1 MTRVALLVLGVLLAG
16 ACGGRSSDAVVV
28 VAALGDSITAGSPG
42 YDPDPEVRGRA
53 GGGVNE
59 KSQWEYWAQR
69 RDRRLVFRN
78 CGVPGERTDEI
89 ALRLKDCARGAD
101 VLVVQGGVNDIAQLR
116 SVDAAAR
123 NLQAMVREGQRLG
136 LRVALANVLPWN
148 NGYTGALPQIILLNA
163 RIAAVARAEHVP
175 LLPFYATLEDPSRP
189 GQMEPAWTSDGNHPS
204 VAGYRRLGE
213 LAFRVPSA

>member
-1 MTRVALLVLGVLLAG
+1 MTRVALFVLGVLLAG
-16 ACGGRSSDAVVV
+16 ACGGRSSDSVV

-42 YDPDPEVRGRA
+42 YDPDPEVLERAGRA
-53 GGGVNE
+53 ANE
-59 KSQWEYWAQR
+59 RSQWEYWAQR
-69 RDRRLVFRN
+69 RDRQLVFRN

-101 VLVVQGGVNDIAQLR
+101 VLVVQGGVNDVAQLR
-116 SVDAAAR
+116 SVDVAAR
-123 NLQAMVREGQRLG
+123 NLQAMVREGKRLG
-136 LRVALANVLPWN
+136 LRVALADVLPWN
-148 NGYTGALPQIILLNA
+148 NGYAGARPQIILLNA
-163 RIAAVARAEHVP
+163 RIRAVARAERVP

-213 LAFRVPSA
+213 LAFRLPSA

>member
-1 MTRVALLVLGVLLAG
+1 MTRVALFVLGVLLVG
-16 ACGGRSSDAVVV
+16 ACGGRSSDSVV

-42 YDPDPEVRGRA
+42 YDPDPEVLERAGRA
-53 GGGVNE
+53 ANE
-59 KSQWEYWAQR
+59 RSQWEYWAQR
-69 RDRRLVFRN
+69 RDRQLVFRN

-101 VLVVQGGVNDIAQLR
+101 VLVVQGGVYDVAQLR
-116 SVDAAAR
+116 SVDVAAR
-123 NLQAMVREGQRLG
+123 NLQAMVREGKRLG
-136 LRVALANVLPWN
+136 LRVALADVLPWN
-148 NGYTGALPQIILLNA
+148 NGYAGARPQIILLNA
-163 RIAAVARAEHVP
+163 RIRAVARAERVP

-213 LAFRVPSA
+213 LAFRLPSA